1 MTETKLRTGLI
12 LLIGALGVLQP
23 FSLDPYLANISFIA
37 KDLNV
42 TQTLIAQNLTAL
54 TLGISVGTVIAGP
67 MSDAIGRRKPILFA
81 VIGYIGAAILAS
93 VATNVEVFFTGRILQ
108 GFFASAAAVIANAML
123 RDMYEGLLLIKAVG
137 RSMLLMSTSWFIGP
151 IFGSYLQSFTD
162 WRGLGLILATLGTAL
177 LILIFFKLPDTMSKE
192 QRTKTTAKDVAKR
205 FTYLVRDRVFL
216 GLIIVQS
223 CISVSLFCYLSVGP
237 FVYNNAYQI
246 DPAQVGIFLS
256 INSVGA
262 YIGSQLGTKLSSKI
276 KPQYALLVA
285 LAIGSAAGVVQILTA
300 TMNLGFVFYTTTLA
314 IFAIGF
320 GTSVTPILG
329 LAMASH
335 PNEAGTAAAVL
346 AVSGTIATTIAGAY
360 YAILDHNS
368 ALGIGLTQAGF
379 MALGIIILFVVVKPK
394 NLEVMK

>member
-42 TQTLIAQNLTAL
+42 AQTLIAQNLTAL
-54 TLGISVGTVIAGP
+54 TLGISVGTVVAGP

-81 VIGYIGAAILAS
+81 VIGYIGAALMTSIAGS
-93 VATNVEVFFTGRILQ
+93 VEVFFTGRILQ
-108 GFFASAAAVIANAML
+108 GFFAAAAAVIANAML

-137 RSMLLMSTSWFIGP
+137 RSMLLMATSWFIGP

-162 WRGLGLILATLGTAL
+162 WRGLGLILATLATAL
-177 LILIFFKLPDTMSKE
+177 LALIFFKLPDTMTKD
-192 QRTKTTAKDVAKR
+192 QRTKSTAKEVAKR
-205 FTYLVRDRVFL
+205 FTYLLKDRVFL
-216 GLIIVQS
+216 GLLIVQS
-223 CISVSLFCYLSVGP
+223 SVSISLFAYLNVGP
-237 FVYNNAYQI
+237 FIYDTVYKI

-262 YIGSQLGTKLSSKI
+262 YIGSQLGTKLSALI

-285 LAIGSAAGVVQILTA
+285 LVIGSAAGIVQIFTA
-300 TMNLGFVFYTTTLA
+300 SMNLGFAFYTGMLA

-320 GTSVTPILG
+320 GTTVTPLLG

-346 AVSGTIATTIAGAY
+346 AVSGTVATTIAGAY
-360 YAILDHNS
+360 YAILDHAS
-368 ALGIGLTQAGF
+368 SIGIGFTQAGF
-379 MALGIIILFVVVKPK
+379 MLFGIIILFVVVKPK

>member
-42 TQTLIAQNLTAL
+42 AETLIAQNLTAL

-67 MSDAIGRRKPILFA
+67 MSDAIGRKKPIIFA
-81 VIGYIGAAILAS
+81 LIGYIGAAILAS

-137 RSMLLMSTSWFIGP
+137 RSMLLMATSWFIGP
-151 IFGSYLQSFTD
+151 IFGSYLQSFTN
-162 WRGLGLILATLGTAL
+162 WRGLGHILAILGTAL
-177 LILIFFKLPDTMSKE
+177 LILILFKLPDTMTKE
-192 QRTKTTAKDVAKR
+192 QRTKTTAKDVATR
-205 FTYLVRDRVFL
+205 FGYLVKDRVFL

-223 CISVSLFCYLSVGP
+223 CISVSLFSYLSVGP
-237 FVYNNAYQI
+237 FVYDNAYQI
-246 DPAQVGIFLS
+246 NPAQVGIFLS

-285 LAIGSAAGVVQILTA
+285 LAIGVAAGVVQILTA
-300 TMNLGFVFYTTTLA
+300 TMNLGFVFFTTTLA

-329 LAMASH
+329 LSLIH
-335 PNEAGTAAAVL
+335 
-346 AVSGTIATTIAGAY
+346 I
-360 YAILDHNS
+360 
-368 ALGIGLTQAGF
+368 
-379 MALGIIILFVVVKPK
+379 
-394 NLEVMK
+394 

>member
-1 MTETKLRTGLI
+1 MTKTKLRTGLI

-81 VIGYIGAAILAS
+81 IVGYIGAAMLAS
-93 VATNVEVFFTGRILQ
+93 FATNVEVFFTGRILQ

-123 RDMYEGLLLIKAVG
+123 RDMYSGLLLIKAVG
-137 RSMLLMSTSWFIGP
+137 RSMLLMATSWFIGP

-177 LILIFFKLPDTMSKE
+177 LILIFFKLPDTMTKE
-192 QRTKTTAKDVAKR
+192 ERTKTTAKAVATR
-205 FTYLVRDRVFL
+205 FGYLLKDRVFL

-223 CISVSLFCYLSVGP
+223 CISVSLFSYLSVSP
-237 FVYNNAYQI
+237 FVYDNAYQI
-246 DPAQVGIFLS
+246 NPAQVGIFLS

-262 YIGSQLGTKLSSKI
+262 YLGSQLGTKLSSKI

-285 LAIGSAAGVVQILTA
+285 LAIGSGAGVVQILTA
-300 TMNLGFVFYTTTLA
+300 TMNLGFIFFTVTLA

-320 GTSVTPILG
+320 GTSVSPILG

-335 PNEAGTAAAVL
+335 PNEAGTAAAVI

-379 MALGIIILFVVVKPK
+379 MALGIVILFVVVKPK

>member
-1 MTETKLRTGLI
+1 MTQTKLRTGLI

-42 TQTLIAQNLTAL
+42 AQTLIAQNLTAL
-54 TLGISVGTVIAGP
+54 TLGISAGTVIAGP

-81 VIGYIGAAILAS
+81 VVGYIGAALLAS
-93 VATNVEVFFTGRILQ
+93 MATSVEIFFTGRILQ

-177 LILIFFKLPDTMSKE
+177 LILIFFKLPDTMTIE

-205 FTYLVRDRVFL
+205 FTYLLKDRVFL

-237 FVYNNAYQI
+237 FVYGNAYQI
-246 DPAQVGIFLS
+246 DPAQVGIYLS

-300 TMNLGFVFYTTTLA
+300 TMNLGFAFYTITLA
-314 IFAIGF
+314 VFAIGF

-346 AVSGTIATTIAGAY
+346 AVSGTVATTIAGAY

-368 ALGIGLTQAGF
+368 ALGIGFTQAGF